1 MNNLSF
7 EEKIIPVEIVDE
19 MEKSFLDYS
28 MSVITSRALPDVR
41 DGLKPVHRRILYTM
55 YERNLTPDNPFRKCA
70 DIVGAVLGSYH
81 PHGDASVYDA
91 LVRLAQDFSV
101 RYEMVDG
108 HGNFGSIDGHP
119 PAAYRYTE
127 ARMSKMAVEMLTD
140 IDKDTVDFSPNYD
153 DRLQEP
159 QTLPARIPALLVNG
173 SMGIAVGMT
182 TNIPPHNL
190 AEVIDCMVAYID
202 NPDITIDEMCEH
214 LPGPDFPTGGII
226 MGRSGIRAAYSTGR
240 GKICLRGRAEIEE
253 ERNNKFRI
261 VITEIPYQVNKKS
274 LVKSIVE
281 LADSKRIEGIDD
293 IADYS
298 SRKGMKIVVELK
310 KDVNPQV
317 VLNKLYSYTQLQT
330 TFGVIMLALVD
341 GVPKTLT
348 LKDALSHYV
357 NYQKQVIERR
367 TRYDLKKAQD
377 RAHILEGL
385 KVALDNIDEV
395 IKIIRG
401 SKTVGEARESLME
414 RFPIDEV
421 QAKHIV
427 DMRLAQLTGLERDK
441 IEDELEKLQAKIAD
455 FKDILANEWRILDI
469 VKQEALKIRD
479 KYADDRRTEITNV
492 EGEVDIEDL
501 IPVEDC
507 VLTLTKMGYVKRLPV
522 DTYRAQNRG
531 GKGLKGMTTRE
542 EDYAEHMFICSTH
555 DHVLYFTN
563 QGRVYHNKAYVIPEG
578 SRTSKGLNIVNL
590 LPLEPE
596 EKVTVMLKMSE
607 FEDDKYIVMGTKNG
621 VVKRSQFGV
630 YKTNR
635 KGGVNGIT
643 LDEGDEVRFAYITSG
658 NDDLIVATKKG
669 MAIRFNE
676 NDARPLGRTARGV
689 KAITLREGDEVVGM
703 GIVEE
708 GKNILTVTE
717 TGYGRQSSVDDYRVQ
732 SRGGKGLTN
741 YRVSKFGDVTQIAMV
756 DDTNDIILISSDGIV
771 IRVAADSVSKFA
783 RPSKGVRVMKV
794 KEGER
799 IIAMSITD
807 KDEQNEEIVAE
818 EKAETAEETLTP
830 PQTEE

>member
-1 MNNLSF
+1 MNNLSLD
-7 EEKIIPVEIVDE
+7 EKIIPVEIVDE
-19 MEKSFLDYS
+19 MQKSFLDYS

-55 YERNLTPDNPFRKCA
+55 YERNLTPDNPYRKCA

-91 LVRLAQDFSV
+91 LVRMAQDFSM
-101 RYEMVDG
+101 RYEMIDG
-108 HGNFGSIDGHP
+108 HGNFGSVDGHP
-119 PAAYRYTE
+119 AAAYRYTE

-140 IDKDTVDFSPNYD
+140 IDKDTVDFASNYD
-153 DRLQEP
+153 DRLKEP
-159 QTLPARIPALLVNG
+159 QTLPSRIPYLLVNG

-190 AEVIDCMVAYID
+190 AEVVDCMVAYID
-202 NPDITIDEMCEH
+202 NPDISIDEMCNY

-261 VITEIPYQVNKKS
+261 IITEIPYQVNKKN

-293 IADYS
+293 VADYS
-298 SRKGMKIVVELK
+298 SRTGMKIVVELK

-317 VLNKLYSYTQLQT
+317 VLNKLYSYTQLQS

-341 GVPKTLT
+341 GVPRTLS
-348 LKDALSHYV
+348 LKEIFSNYV
-357 NYQKQVIERR
+357 KYQESVIERR
-367 TRYDLKKAQD
+367 TRYELKKAQD

-385 KVALDNIDEV
+385 KVALDYIDEV

-401 SKTVGEARESLME
+401 SKTVQEARESLME
-414 RFPIDEV
+414 RFPIDEI

-427 DMRLAQLTGLERDK
+427 DMRLAQLTGLEREK
-441 IEDELEKLQAKIAD
+441 IEGELDALHAKID
-455 FKDILANEWRILDI
+455 DYKDILSSEKRILEI
-469 VKQEALKIRD
+469 VKEEALKIRD

-522 DTYRAQNRG
+522 DTYHAQNRG
-531 GKGLKGMTTRE
+531 GKGLKGMTTRD

-555 DHVLYFTN
+555 DHILYFTN
-563 QGRVYHNKAYVIPEG
+563 YGKVYHNKAYVVPEG

-590 LPLEPE
+590 LPLEAG

-621 VVKRSQFGV
+621 VVKRSQFSV

-635 KGGVNGIT
+635 KGGVNAVT
-643 LDEGDEVRFAYITSG
+643 LDEGDELRFAYITEG

-689 KAITLREGDEVVGM
+689 KAITLGEGDEVIGM
-703 GIVEE
+703 AIVEE

-741 YRVSKFGDVTQIAMV
+741 YRVAKFGDVAQIAMV
-756 DDTNDIILISSDGIV
+756 DKEDDVILISSDGIV
-771 IRVAADSVSKFA
+771 IRIAADSISKFA

-799 IIAMSITD
+799 IITMSIT
-807 KDEQNEEIVAE
+807 
-818 EKAETAEETLTP
+818 EKEEETEEAVEADALAP
-830 PQTEE
+830 AEAVITEE